1 MHMHARMRSFRCMT
15 RWTHVH
21 GLDTHVCTHVYTQLG
36 GMAATSYDKLGN
48 IATSSATSY
57 FDRLFSTRGKA
68 KRFFLQARTH
78 ALGAD
83 GTHAHM
89 VQPSASSSQR
99 KYERARTS
107 ACHNRTCVHACA
119 HAAIHSPGTLSFG
132 RNICGETC
140 MQHAC
145 LRVRTCVCRQVL
157 CHQLKQGRRL
167 GNKTGW
173 PVVAR
178 VGLRRTA
185 PADANRF

>member
-1 MHMHARMRSFRCMT
+1 MDLIHMSAHMSIRSWVAWRQHRTTSSGTLRQVQQHHTSTGSFPHVAKPNASFCRHAHMH
-15 RWTHVH
+15 V
-21 GLDTHVCTHVYTQLG
+21 
-36 GMAATSYDKLGN
+36 
-48 IATSSATSY
+48 
-57 FDRLFSTRGKA
+57 
-68 KRFFLQARTH
+68 
-78 ALGAD
+78 GAD

-173 PVVAR
+173 PVVNR